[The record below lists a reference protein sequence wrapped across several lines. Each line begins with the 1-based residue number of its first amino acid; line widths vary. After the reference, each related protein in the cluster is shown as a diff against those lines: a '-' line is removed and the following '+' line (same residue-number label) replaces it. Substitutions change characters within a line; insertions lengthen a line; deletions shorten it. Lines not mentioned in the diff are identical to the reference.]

1 MWTPKP
7 SNGIVNSLGYIGEPI
22 SMERVPDVQRI
33 LFLGDS
39 CTAGVG
45 YYPDKTVNILNT
57 RFGIKAEPLIAA
69 AGGYTTFQGLDFL
82 KDSIRYKPDILI
94 SYFGWNDHW
103 VALGSGLPDNEFKEM
118 TELQMFVHNASAKF
132 RTYQLLHFM
141 IYPPYKYSIKNTL
154 SPQTKLQDILR
165 FLRVPPENFVSNIRE
180 MINIAEE
187 NNAHIYFIAAPM
199 GLHIL
204 ETDQNH
210 LLPSRF
216 IPEVHLFYIYLL
228 KKVAAEFPDVN
239 VIDFNNTVF
248 DKSLMMLD
256 GIHLTAKGHNV
267 IAEGIVKKLMETSKL
282 EFYGAKNLPE
292 ALANL

>member
-1 MWTPKP
+1 MLKTKIQKWGWKANLALCIFSIVFFFTITEVTLFLTGFNYSQFPRFMTVKMVDWYVNWQSSNVTLQQFIPHKKRMWTPKP
-7 SNGIVNSLGYIGEPI
+7 SIGIINSLGYIGEPI
-22 SMERVPDVQRI
+22 SLERVPDVKRI

-45 YYPDKTVNILNT
+45 YYPDKTINILNT

-82 KDSIRYKPDILI
+82 KDSIKYKPDVLI

-118 TELQMFVHNASAKF
+118 TELQIFVHNASAKF

-180 MINIAEE
+180 MINIAE
-187 NNAHIYFIAAPM
+187 
-199 GLHIL
+199 
-204 ETDQNH
+204 
-210 LLPSRF
+210 
-216 IPEVHLFYIYLL
+216 
-228 KKVAAEFPDVN
+228 
-239 VIDFNNTVF
+239 
-248 DKSLMMLD
+248 
-256 GIHLTAKGHNV
+256 
-267 IAEGIVKKLMETSKL
+267 
-282 EFYGAKNLPE
+282 
-292 ALANL
+292 AL